1 MDGTTNAPDAE
12 TTSNSGVGS
21 SGVESPSLGFSDHP
35 SYLVAADIH
44 SINNGQGSIL
54 NLSNWGSDVASVG
67 VGMNVGISISI
78 CINISVD
85 IGDRNNIFGC
95 RF

>member
-1 MDGTTNAPDAE
+1 MQDR
-12 TTSNSGVGS
+12 VLGS
-21 SGVESPSLGFSDHP
+21 SKDKQLNQFFKALAFEFLLISGCAWGVFCIG
-35 SYLVAADIH
+35 V
-44 SINNGQGSIL
+44 
-54 NLSNWGSDVASVG
+54 SDVASVG

-95 RF
+95 NCRPGCIARGNRT